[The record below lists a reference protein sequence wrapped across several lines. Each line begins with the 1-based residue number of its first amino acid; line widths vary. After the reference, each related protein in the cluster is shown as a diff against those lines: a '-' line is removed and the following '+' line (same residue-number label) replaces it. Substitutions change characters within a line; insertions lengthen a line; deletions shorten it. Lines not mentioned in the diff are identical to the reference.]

1 MSGSMKVILFSIDEA
16 NRAVAEL
23 RPDLERLAAMKHEFD
38 QLGSRAEVLSLALS
52 GAAAD
57 NPDAA
62 ELEAVTGRRD
72 ALAGQILKGIER
84 VQKRGCV
91 VKDIA
96 RGLVDFY
103 ALSGD
108 RLIFLCWQLG
118 ERSVEHWHTLE
129 GGFSARQPLDRTERE
144 QGDA

>member
-1 MSGSMKVILFSIDEA
+1 MSGAMKVTLFSVEEA
-16 NRAVAEL
+16 NRAVVEL
-23 RPDLERLAAMKHEFD
+23 RPELERLAVMKREFD

-62 ELEAVTGRRD
+62 ELKQVTERRD
-72 ALAGQILKGIER
+72 ALAERILKGIEGA
-84 VQKRGCV
+84 QSRGCL
-91 VKDIA
+91 VKDVS

-129 GGFSARQPLDRTERE
+129 GGFSGRQPLDSAER
-144 QGDA
+144 G

>member
-1 MSGSMKVILFSIDEA
+1 MKVTLFSIEEA
-16 NRAVAEL
+16 NRAVVEL
-23 RPDLERLAAMKHEFD
+23 RPDLERLAALKREFD
-38 QLGSRAEVLSLALS
+38 QLGARAEVLSLALS

-57 NPDAA
+57 NPDAV
-62 ELEAVTGRRD
+62 ELKRVTERRD
-72 ALAGQILKGIER
+72 GLAEQILKGIEG
-84 VQKRGCV
+84 VQSRGCL
-91 VKDIA
+91 VKDIS

-129 GGFSARQPLDRTERE
+129 GGFAGRQPLDSAER
-144 QGDA
+144 G

>member
-1 MSGSMKVILFSIDEA
+1 M
-16 NRAVAEL
+16 VAEL
-23 RPDLERLAAMKHEFD
+23 RPDLERLAALKREFD
-38 QLGSRAEVLSLALS
+38 QLGSRAEVLSLAVS

-62 ELEAVTGRRD
+62 DLKRVTERRD
-72 ALAGQILKGIER
+72 ALAEQILKGIEGIQR
-84 VQKRGCV
+84 RGCL

-103 ALSGD
+103 SLSGD

-118 ERSVEHWHTLE
+118 ERGVEHWHTLE
-129 GGFSARQPLDRTERE
+129 GGFAGRQPLDSRER
-144 QGDA
+144 G

>member
-1 MSGSMKVILFSIDEA
+1 MKVILFSVEEA
-16 NRAVAEL
+16 NRAVVEL
-23 RPDLERLAAMKHEFD
+23 RPDLERLAAMKREFD

-57 NPDAA
+57 NPDAV
-62 ELEAVTGRRD
+62 ELKRVTERRD
-72 ALAGQILKGIER
+72 ALAERILKGIEG
-84 VQKRGCV
+84 VQSRGCL
-91 VKDIA
+91 VKDIS

-118 ERSVEHWHTLE
+118 ERSIEHWHTLE
-129 GGFSARQPLDRTERE
+129 GGFAGRQPLDSAER
-144 QGDA
+144 G

>member
-1 MSGSMKVILFSIDEA
+1 MKVILFSVEEA
-16 NRAVAEL
+16 NRAVVEL
-23 RPDLERLAAMKHEFD
+23 RPDLERLAAMKREFD

-62 ELEAVTGRRD
+62 ELKRVTERRD
-72 ALAGQILKGIER
+72 ALAGQILKGIEG
-84 VQKRGCV
+84 VQSRGCL
-91 VKDIA
+91 VKDIS

-129 GGFSARQPLDRTERE
+129 GGFAGRQPLDSAER
-144 QGDA
+144 G

>member
-1 MSGSMKVILFSIDEA
+1 MKVILFSVEDA

-23 RPDLERLAAMKHEFD
+23 RPELERLAVMKREFD

-62 ELEAVTGRRD
+62 ELRSVTERRD
-72 ALAGQILKGIER
+72 ALAERILKGIEK
-84 VQKRGCV
+84 VQSRGCL
-91 VKDIA
+91 VKDVA
-96 RGLVDFY
+96 RGLLDFY

-118 ERSVEHWHTLE
+118 ERAVEHWHTLE
-129 GGFSARQPLDRTERE
+129 GGFAGRQPLDSAER
-144 QGDA
+144 G

>member
-1 MSGSMKVILFSIDEA
+1 MSGSIKVTLFSVGDA

-23 RPDLERLAAMKHEFD
+23 KPELERLSAMKREFD
-38 QLGSRAEVLSLALS
+38 QLGARAEVLSLALS

-62 ELEAVTGRRD
+62 ELKRISERRD
-72 ALAGQILKGIER
+72 AIAEQILRAVEGI
-84 VQKRGCV
+84 QSRGCL

-118 ERSVEHWHTLE
+118 ERTVAHWHTLE
-129 GGFSARQPLDRTERE
+129 GGFAGRQPLDADGR
-144 QGDA
+144 G

>member
-1 MSGSMKVILFSIDEA
+1 MSGFTQVTLFSVEEA
-16 NRAVAEL
+16 NRTVAEL
-23 RPDLERLAAMKHEFD
+23 RPDLERLAAMKREFD
-38 QLGSRAEVLSLALS
+38 QLGSRADALSLALS

-62 ELEAVTGRRD
+62 ELKRVTERRD
-72 ALAGQILKGIER
+72 ALAEQMLMGIEGIQR
-84 VQKRGCV
+84 RGCL

-103 ALSGD
+103 SLSGD

-118 ERSVEHWHTLE
+118 ERAVDHWHTLE
-129 GGFSARQPLDRTERE
+129 GGFAGRQPLDSTER
-144 QGDA
+144 G

>member
-1 MSGSMKVILFSIDEA
+1 MNGPTKVTLFSVEEA
-16 NRAVAEL
+16 NRMVLEL
-23 RPDLERLAAMKHEFD
+23 RPDLERLAAMKREFD
-38 QLGSRAEVLSLALS
+38 KLGSRAEVLSLALS
-52 GAAAD
+52 GAGAD

-62 ELEAVTGRRD
+62 ELKRVTESRD
-72 ALAGQILKGIER
+72 ALAEKILKGIEG
-84 VQKRGCV
+84 VHARGCL

-129 GGFSARQPLDRTERE
+129 GGFAGRQPLDGAER
-144 QGDA
+144 G

>member
-1 MSGSMKVILFSIDEA
+1 MKVTLFSVEEA
-16 NRAVAEL
+16 NRAVVEL
-23 RPDLERLAAMKHEFD
+23 RPELERLAVMKREFD
-38 QLGSRAEVLSLALS
+38 QLGSRADALSLALS

-62 ELEAVTGRRD
+62 EHKQVTERRD
-72 ALAGQILKGIER
+72 ALADRILKGIEG
-84 VQKRGCV
+84 VQSRGCL
-91 VKDIA
+91 VKDVA

-129 GGFSARQPLDRTERE
+129 GGFSGRQPLDSAER
-144 QGDA
+144 G

>member
-1 MSGSMKVILFSIDEA
+1 MSGSTRVTLFSVEEA

-23 RPDLERLAAMKHEFD
+23 RPDLERLAVMKREFD

-62 ELEAVTGRRD
+62 DLRRVTERRD
-72 ALAGQILKGIER
+72 VIAEQIMRAVEG
-84 VQKRGCV
+84 VQSRGCL
-91 VKDIA
+91 VKDIS
-96 RGLVDFY
+96 RGLIDFY

-118 ERSVEHWHTLE
+118 ERAVGHWHTLE
-129 GGFSARQPLDRTERE
+129 GGYAGRQPLDGEAR
-144 QGDA
+144 G

>member
-1 MSGSMKVILFSIDEA
+1 MSGPIKVTLFSVEDA
-16 NRAVAEL
+16 NRMVVEL
-23 RPDLERLAAMKHEFD
+23 RPDLERLRTMKREFD

-62 ELEAVTGRRD
+62 ELRRITARRD
-72 ALAGQILKGIER
+72 AIAEQILRGVEG
-84 VQKRGCV
+84 VQGRGCM

-108 RLIFLCWQLG
+108 RLIFLCWHLG
-118 ERSVEHWHTLE
+118 EGAVEHWHTLE
-129 GGFSARQPLDRTERE
+129 SGFAGRQPLDSLER
-144 QGDA
+144 G

>member
-1 MSGSMKVILFSIDEA
+1 MGGSTKVTLFSLEEA
-16 NRAVAEL
+16 NRMVAEL
-23 RPDLERLAAMKHEFD
+23 RPSLERLSAMKREFE
-38 QLGSRAEVLSLALS
+38 QLGARADVLALAVS

-57 NPDAA
+57 NPDAV
-62 ELEAVTGRRD
+62 ELGRVTERRD
-72 ALAGQILKGIER
+72 ALAERILKGVET
-84 VQKRGCV
+84 VQRRGCL

-118 ERSVEHWHTLE
+118 EREVGHWHTLE
-129 GGFSARQPLDRTERE
+129 GGFAGRQPLDRLERE
-144 QGDA
+144 

>member
-1 MSGSMKVILFSIDEA
+1 MKVTLFSVEEA
-16 NRAVAEL
+16 SRAVVEL
-23 RPDLERLAAMKHEFD
+23 RPDLERLAAMKREFD

-62 ELEAVTGRRD
+62 ELQRVTERRD
-72 ALAGQILKGIER
+72 ALAERILKGIEG
-84 VQKRGCV
+84 VQRRGCL
-91 VKDIA
+91 VKDIS

-118 ERSVEHWHTLE
+118 ERTVEHWHTLE
-129 GGFSARQPLDRTERE
+129 AGFAGRQPLDSAER
-144 QGDA
+144 G

>member
-1 MSGSMKVILFSIDEA
+1 MGGSMKVTLFSVEEA
-16 NRAVAEL
+16 NRMVVEL
-23 RPDLERLAAMKHEFD
+23 RPDLERLAAMKREFD

-62 ELEAVTGRRD
+62 ELKRITERRD
-72 ALAGQILKGIER
+72 ALAEQILKGMEG
-84 VQKRGCV
+84 VQSRGCL
-91 VKDIA
+91 VKDIS

-108 RLIFLCWQLG
+108 RLIFLCWHLG

-129 GGFSARQPLDRTERE
+129 GGFAGRQPLDGAER
-144 QGDA
+144 G

>member
-1 MSGSMKVILFSIDEA
+1 MSGPTKVTLFSVEEA
-16 NRAVAEL
+16 NRMVVEL
-23 RPDLERLAAMKHEFD
+23 RPDLERLAAMKREFD
-38 QLGSRAEVLSLALS
+38 KLGSRSEVLSLALS
-52 GAAAD
+52 GAGAD

-62 ELEAVTGRRD
+62 ELKRVTERRD
-72 ALAGQILKGIER
+72 ALAERILKGIEG
-84 VQKRGCV
+84 VHARGCL

-129 GGFSARQPLDRTERE
+129 GGFAGRQPLDGAER
-144 QGDA
+144 G

>member
-1 MSGSMKVILFSIDEA
+1 MAGSTKVTLFSIEEA

-23 RPDLERLAAMKHEFD
+23 RPELERLSALKRDFD
-38 QLGSRAEVLSLALS
+38 QLGTRAEVLGLAAS

-57 NPDAA
+57 NPDAI
-62 ELEAVTGRRD
+62 ELRGITGRRD
-72 ALAGQILKGIER
+72 AIAEEILKGVEA
-84 VQKRGCV
+84 VQRRGCL

-118 ERSVEHWHTLE
+118 EPEIGYWHTLE
-129 GGFSARQPLDRTERE
+129 GGFAGRQPLDAAGRE
-144 QGDA
+144 

>member
-1 MSGSMKVILFSIDEA
+1 MKVTLFSIEEA
-16 NRAVAEL
+16 NRMVAEL
-23 RPDLERLAAMKHEFD
+23 RPDLERLSAMKRDFD
-38 QLGSRAEVLSLALS
+38 QLGTRAEVLGLAVA

-57 NPDAA
+57 NPDAV
-62 ELEAVTGRRD
+62 ELQRITSRRD
-72 ALAGQILKGIER
+72 ALAEQILKGVES
-84 VQKRGCV
+84 VQRRGCL

-118 ERSVEHWHTLE
+118 ESEVGYWHSLE
-129 GGFSARQPLDRTERE
+129 GGFGGRQPLDRLER
-144 QGDA
+144 G